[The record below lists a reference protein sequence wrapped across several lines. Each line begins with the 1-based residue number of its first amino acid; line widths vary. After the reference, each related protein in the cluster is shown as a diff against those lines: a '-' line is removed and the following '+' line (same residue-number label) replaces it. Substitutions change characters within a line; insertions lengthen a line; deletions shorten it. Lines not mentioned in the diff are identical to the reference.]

1 MGVERAAGAVG
12 HVAGE
17 DVGPV
22 DLQLDGER
30 DPAAGA
36 ERAGEGDVTT
46 TQGVWRCDSVVLL
59 VNL

>member
-1 MGVERAAGAVG
+1 
-12 HVAGE
+12 
-17 DVGPV
+17 V